1 MANEWRGEVALNIG
15 GKDRVLRI
23 SQNDVADLEDELG
36 GSIIA
41 IMRRGDVGVRFVRAV
56 IAQGLKEQ
64 VTLSAKQAGVWMGR
78 EPEKFN
84 AFLTAAIKVVGLA
97 LRGPGYAEEAAKL
110 DDLEDADESDQPPK
124 EESEDANPPQAGTG
138 PADSAPPHA

>member
-1 MANEWRGEVALNIG
+1 
-15 GKDRVLRI
+15 
-23 SQNDVADLEDELG
+23 
-36 GSIIA
+36 
-41 IMRRGDVGVRFVRAV
+41 
-56 IAQGLKEQ
+56 
-64 VTLSAKQAGVWMGR
+64 MGR

>member
-41 IMRRGDVGVRFVRAV
+41 IMRKGDVGVRFVRAV

-64 VTLSAKQAGVWMGR
+64 VTLSAKQAL
-78 EPEKFN
+78 FT
-84 AFLTAAIKVVGLA
+84 LTAASVSSSASVC
-97 LRGPGYAEEAAKL
+97 AA
-110 DDLEDADESDQPPK
+110 SSSPT
-124 EESEDANPPQAGTG
+124 S
-138 PADSAPPHA
+138 